1 MIRKRLNLFLMI
13 TCLLNLILLATIVFR
28 ARPVQAAV
36 KKIYKTEIVPIDQ
49 ARIQDT
55 LDQRATE
62 DWQLVSASGLA
73 GPGRDA
79 LVLIFEK

>member
-1 MIRKRLNLFLMI
+1 MIRKRLNLFLML
-13 TCLLNLILLATIVFR
+13 TCMLNLILLATIAFKG
-28 ARPVQAAV
+28 RPVQAAA
-36 KKIYKTEIVPIDQ
+36 KKTYKTEIVPTDQ

-62 DWQLVSASGLA
+62 GWQLVSASGLG

-79 LVLIFEK
+79 VVLIFEK